1 MGISELPSP
10 IRMFPSFSSSSF
22 SLHLLD
28 VGMQKSR
35 NCVLPCKQVFL
46 GTYTAKNAALGTK
59 FELEVADSTALSRAG
74 FECPPN
80 GNMLKHQSTQ
90 VQKLKQEGI
99 VYWFFLSFF
108 FLKGFFLVYYYKFI
122 AKFQVQVDYKVWNT
136 KNK

>member
-22 SLHLLD
+22 SSHLFD
-28 VGMQKSR
+28 VGMQQSR

-59 FELEVADSTALSRAG
+59 FELVVADSTALSRAG

-80 GNMLKHQSTQ
+80 GNMLEHQSTQ

-99 VYWFFLSFF
+99 VNFFF
-108 FLKGFFLVYYYKFI
+108 FLFVERFLSSYYYKVI
-122 AKFQVQVDYKVWNT
+122 TKFQVQVYYKVWNI
-136 KNK
+136 KK